1 MPTRPGYGGRGKR
14 RLLAGFKILNLDTEK
29 GMSSRRADQP
39 RTAEAVEGGS
49 KPGSDPSLLALE
61 EKARRLLKRC
71 RYDDAA
77 RSFKQVVVAVEAEAT
92 SSAMT
97 RGCSRTMLSREIAAL
112 EGLAICLSRQLE

>member
-1 MPTRPGYGGRGKR
+1 
-14 RLLAGFKILNLDTEK
+14 
-29 GMSSRRADQP
+29 MSGRRADRP
-39 RTAEAVEGGS
+39 RTAEAAEGGS
-49 KPGSDPSLLALE
+49 KPGDDPSLLALE

-77 RSFKQVVVAVEAEAT
+77 QSFKQVVVAVEAEA

-97 RGCSRTMLSREIAAL
+97 RSRSRSMLSREIAAL